1 MTRVSTAAA
10 ITLQTWSRTVL
21 AKKEAYALEEEQKM
35 KQLKAKSL
43 ESYEG
48 TVSIEVFARRFL
60 LVAACIA
67 LVGIT
72 TQTSGPE
79 MLATSPA
86 KDSSSPTKM
95 FQVVAG
101 SIPSLLYA
109 RRGWEASVVSA
120 RHGSLEE
127 SDDSI
132 SNCGGKTL
140 STHSLV
146 ERREEVD

>member
-101 SIPSLLYA
+101 SIPSLLYS
-109 RRGWEASVVSA
+109 RRG
-120 RHGSLEE
+120 
-127 SDDSI
+127 
-132 SNCGGKTL
+132 
-140 STHSLV
+140 
-146 ERREEVD
+146 